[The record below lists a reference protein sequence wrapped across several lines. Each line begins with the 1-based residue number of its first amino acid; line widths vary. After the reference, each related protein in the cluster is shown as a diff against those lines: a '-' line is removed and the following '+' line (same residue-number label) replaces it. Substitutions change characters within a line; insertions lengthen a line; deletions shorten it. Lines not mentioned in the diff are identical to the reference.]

1 LSRLKTGLGKL
12 RATSWGLD
20 VGFSTCVR
28 FRFRIPMRG
37 IVVAFEGIF
46 EIMKYDLIL
55 IICHHIDT

>member
-1 LSRLKTGLGKL
+1 LKTGLGKL

-46 EIMKYDLIL
+46 WVGE
-55 IICHHIDT
+55 